1 MAGGKILPWGWSLK
15 AASGLLTL
23 GSIMVAPPA
32 LNITSTGN
40 LGLGVTNPSYRLDL
54 PNVAGP
60 SGRGRANAWTT
71 YSSTRCKSNLRP
83 IQDAMGI
90 VRRLRGLRFQWRQEG
105 RPDIGLVAE
114 EVGQVVSEAVD
125 YEPDSNDPSCIDY
138 GRLVPILIEAIKQQ
152 DARISELEKAWSRQR
167 WD

>member
-1 MAGGKILPWGWSLK
+1 
-15 AASGLLTL
+15 
-23 GSIMVAPPA
+23 
-32 LNITSTGN
+32 
-40 LGLGVTNPSYRLDL
+40 
-54 PNVAGP
+54 
-60 SGRGRANAWTT
+60 
-71 YSSTRCKSNLRP
+71 
-83 IQDAMGI
+83 MGI
-90 VRRLRGLRFQWRQEG
+90 VRRLRGLRFQWRQDG